1 MREHEKSLRRNRSG
15 QLLIVAALAIALLI
29 SSTTVYV
36 YEVSREPVTDEST
49 QLPLYLPGLK
59 QSTRNTVTSS
69 LSNISKGGETATL
82 ETNLAELSDNM
93 LSLDFGICSLAYTPL
108 NESPYDSGI
117 VLSWN
122 KTDTNI
128 SGAYVNFTL
137 NIYGINSRIST
148 QYSVNITTTLLLA
161 SIAVN
166 TDTVKH
172 VNLTCIVANEDKPA
186 LAESFVVYCEES
198 GIWTR
203 IESSTVLKMDYGNGT
218 YSLDFTVQLESTQF
232 LLQMNDLRGIQ
243 VQAKCDIA

>member
-1 MREHEKSLRRNRSG
+1 MREHKKSLRRNRSG

-36 YEVSREPVTDEST
+36 YEVSQEPVTDEST
-49 QLPLYLPGLK
+49 QLSLYLPGLK

-69 LSNISKGGETATL
+69 LANISKGGETATL

-93 LSLDFGICSLAYTPL
+93 LSLDFGICNLSYTSL

-122 KTDTNI
+122 RTDANV

-137 NIYGINSRIST
+137 NIYGINSKIST
-148 QYSVNITTTLLLA
+148 QYSVNITTTLFLA

-172 VNLTCIVANEDKPA
+172 VNLTCNVSNEDKPA
-186 LAESFVVYCEES
+186 PAESFVVYCEES
-198 GIWTR
+198 GTWTK
-203 IESSTVLKMDYGNGT
+203 IESSAVLQMDYGNGT
-218 YSLDFTVQLESTQF
+218 YSLCFTAPLESTQL

-243 VQAKCDIA
+243 VQAKCNIA